1 MTNIKDKNVFLSP
14 FSAEYWMKAASEVK
28 SVKKIALCAILIAA
42 RLALKTA
49 YIPLGKNLNI
59 YFGFLVNS
67 VSGAICGPVLS
78 LMSGAI
84 CDILGFVIAPQG
96 PFMPVFTLI
105 EMFSAFCYSVCLYST
120 KITIP
125 KIALSKALVN
135 VLGNIVFTSLA
146 MNAYYGKGVYY
157 YLASRIAKNILML
170 PLEIVLMTVLFNALT
185 PFLAKM
191 KLIPSPQEKMKPNV
205 VRICIVCAAL
215 ICIAILTWL
224 YIEPLNA
231 YFKDFF
237 RSLEK

>member
-1 MTNIKDKNVFLSP
+1 MTDIKEQNHFLSP
-14 FSAEYWMKAASEVK
+14 FCASYWKKAANEFK
-28 SVKKIALCAILIAA
+28 SVRSLAVCAVLIAL
-42 RLALKTA
+42 RLTLKTA
-49 YIPLGKNLNI
+49 YIPLGENLNV

-67 VSGAICGPVLS
+67 VSGAVCGPLLS
-78 LMSGAI
+78 LVSGAI

-120 KITIP
+120 KITVP

-135 VLGNIVFTSLA
+135 VFGNIVFTSLA

-170 PLEIVLMTVLFNALT
+170 PLEIVLLAVLFNALT

-191 KLIPSPQEKMKPNV
+191 KLVPSPQDKMEIRP
-205 VRICIVCAAL
+205 VRIIVTVAVATFV
-215 ICIAILTWL
+215 IILTVL
-224 YIEPLNA
+224 YFNTLND
-231 YFKDFF
+231 YFKGLFGSF
-237 RSLEK
+237 KK